1 MTSSPSGTLIALLRS
16 CAAGDSDGPG
26 GGSDGSG
33 SGVLDGS
40 GAAVP
45 DGSEG
50 PDGSDGS
57 DDDPG
62 GCCCPP
68 DPGGEGIGRCPP
80 RVGSGSPVPAA
91 ACPPGP
97 AEAPTETLGSGDS
110 GASRSECASAPLPE
124 RARPVPAAVEPSGS
138 LTEPFGRTDCDGAGF
153 PPSSLMLMQP
163 VDVAIV
169 TAVTA
174 AHRTGTDKAGN

>member
-1 MTSSPSGTLIALLRS
+1 MASSPSGTLIALLRN

-40 GAAVP
+40 GVADP

-50 PDGSDGS
+50 PEGS
-57 DDDPG
+57 DDGPG
-62 GCCCPP
+62 GCCGPP

-80 RVGSGSPVPAA
+80 RVGSGSLGPAA
-91 ACPPGP
+91 VCPPPGP
-97 AEAPTETLGSGDS
+97 AEAPAETLGSGDS

-124 RARPVPAAVEPSGS
+124 RARPVPATVEPSGS
-138 LTEPFGRTDCDGAGF
+138 PTEPFGRADCDGTGF

-163 VDVAIV
+163 VDAAIV

-174 AHRTGTDKAGN
+174 AHRTGTDKAGD